1 MNKKLILQIRS
12 LYSLLF
18 AVSLSLSSVAAFA
31 QPAPPRITIT
41 MADVPMERVIDA
53 IEKQSS
59 YLFAIDTNVNIS
71 QKVSVSCTDA
81 SVETALT
88 QMVKGTDVAYRI
100 DASNV
105 VLSAVRKEVSAQPR
119 FVSGKVLDAQG
130 NPVVGAAVI
139 VKGTTVGMS
148 TGADG
153 DYLLQISPSAGN
165 AVLVVNYLGFRPV
178 EVTVGNRTQ
187 IDFTLH
193 EESQAVDAVVVTA
206 LGIKRSEKALS
217 YNAQQVSSED
227 ISIVKDVNLMNSLN
241 GKIAGAVINSSASGI
256 GGATRVVL
264 RGLKSI
270 ISSNNALYVV
280 DGIPL
285 FNNNNGEI
293 KSEFESQPRGE
304 GLTDLNP
311 DDIESMTVLTGPS
324 AAALYGSSAA
334 NGVIVITT
342 KGAAKPAAD
351 EAVFNEK
358 PGSVEI
364 ASASTEDMPFL
375 IVEKMP
381 SFRGGDLNDFR
392 AWVQEHLQYPAE
404 AVERNIQGRV
414 VVTFTIEKEGSASN
428 ILVLQSPDKLLADEA
443 LRVIASSPAGAWTPG
458 EQRGEKVRVKYT
470 LPVDFY
476 LQGSGDKLSERP
488 EKPQGSLD
496 GILVVGYGATQK

>member
-1 MNKKLILQIRS
+1 M
-12 LYSLLF
+12 
-18 AVSLSLSSVAAFA
+18 
-31 QPAPPRITIT
+31 
-41 MADVPMERVIDA
+41 
-53 IEKQSS
+53 
-59 YLFAIDTNVNIS
+59 NIS

-119 FVSGKVLDAQG
+119 SVSGKVLDAQG

-139 VKGTTVGMS
+139 VKGTTVGTS
-148 TGADG
+148 TGAGG
-153 DYLLQISPSAGN
+153 DYSLQISPSAGN

-270 ISSNNALYVV
+270 SSSNNALYVV

-342 KGAAKPAAD
+342 KKGKAGGPR
-351 EAVFNEK
+351 FRS
-358 PGSVEI
+358 P
-364 ASASTEDMPFL
+364 TRR
-375 IVEKMP
+375 P
-381 SFRGGDLNDFR
+381 SPRRSKCL
-392 AWVQEHLQYPAE
+392 
-404 AVERNIQGRV
+404 
-414 VVTFTIEKEGSASN
+414 
-428 ILVLQSPDKLLADEA
+428 
-443 LRVIASSPAGAWTPG
+443 SSRPNTATSREPTPAGGGYWRPLRPITRKISSTRQPTRRPTPAS
-458 EQRGEKVRVKYT
+458 
-470 LPVDFY
+470 P
-476 LQGSGDKLSERP
+476 
-488 EKPQGSLD
+488 
-496 GILVVGYGATQK
+496 

>member
-1 MNKKLILQIRS
+1 
-12 LYSLLF
+12 
-18 AVSLSLSSVAAFA
+18 
-31 QPAPPRITIT
+31 
-41 MADVPMERVIDA
+41 
-53 IEKQSS
+53 
-59 YLFAIDTNVNIS
+59 
-71 QKVSVSCTDA
+71 
-81 SVETALT
+81 
-88 QMVKGTDVAYRI
+88 MVKGTDVAYRI

-342 KGAAKPAAD
+342 KKGKAGRPQIS
-351 EAVFNEK
+351 FSNQTTFSS
-358 PGSVEI
+358 P
-364 ASASTEDMPFL
+364 L
-375 IVEKMP
+375 KMP
-381 SFRGGDLNDFR
+381 EFQTKYGNQPRTYSSWGGGTGDPF
-392 AWVQEHLQYPAE
+392 
-404 AVERNIQGRV
+404 
-414 VVTFTIEKEGSASN
+414 
-428 ILVLQSPDKLLADEA
+428 VL
-443 LRVIASSPAGAWTPG
+443 
-458 EQRGEKVRVKYT
+458 
-470 LPVDFY
+470 
-476 LQGSGDKLSERP
+476 
-488 EKPQGSLD
+488 
-496 GILVVGYGATQK
+496 

>member
-1 MNKKLILQIRS
+1 
-12 LYSLLF
+12 
-18 AVSLSLSSVAAFA
+18 
-31 QPAPPRITIT
+31 
-41 MADVPMERVIDA
+41 MERVIDA

-105 VLSAVRKEVSAQPR
+105 VLSAVRKEVSAHPR

-153 DYLLQISPSAGN
+153 DYSLQISPSAGN

-227 ISIVKDVNLMNSLN
+227 ISIVNTQIHLTEDAPSFPVMNAVQQPVTL
-241 GKIAGAVINSSASGI
+241 AGLTAEHV
-256 GGATRVVL
+256 
-264 RGLKSI
+264 RGLH
-270 ISSNNALYVV
+270 
-280 DGIPL
+280 
-285 FNNNNGEI
+285 
-293 KSEFESQPRGE
+293 
-304 GLTDLNP
+304 LTDLR
-311 DDIESMTVLTGPS
+311 
-324 AAALYGSSAA
+324 
-334 NGVIVITT
+334 IV
-342 KGAAKPAAD
+342 GA
-351 EAVFNEK
+351 
-358 PGSVEI
+358 
-364 ASASTEDMPFL
+364 
-375 IVEKMP
+375 
-381 SFRGGDLNDFR
+381 
-392 AWVQEHLQYPAE
+392 
-404 AVERNIQGRV
+404 
-414 VVTFTIEKEGSASN
+414 
-428 ILVLQSPDKLLADEA
+428 
-443 LRVIASSPAGAWTPG
+443 
-458 EQRGEKVRVKYT
+458 RGETVT
-470 LPVDFY
+470 LHDA
-476 LQGSGDKLSERP
+476 E
-488 EKPQGSLD
+488 
-496 GILVVGYGATQK
+496 

>member
-105 VLSAVRKEVSAQPR
+105 VLSAVRKEVSAHPR

-153 DYLLQISPSAGN
+153 DYSLQISPSAGN

-270 ISSNNALYVV
+270 SSSNNALYVV

-342 KGAAKPAAD
+342 KKGKTGRPQIS
-351 EAVFNEK
+351 FSNQTTFSS
-358 PGSVEI
+358 P
-364 ASASTEDMPFL
+364 L
-375 IVEKMP
+375 KMP
-381 SFRGGDLNDFR
+381 EFQTKYGNQPRTYSSWGGYWRPLR
-392 AWVQEHLQYPAE
+392 PITRKISSTRRPTRRPTPASPWVTRRIRP
-404 AVERNIQGRV
+404 
-414 VVTFTIEKEGSASN
+414 T
-428 ILVLQSPDKLLADEA
+428 
-443 LRVIASSPAGAWTPG
+443 LR
-458 EQRGEKVRVKYT
+458 
-470 LPVDFY
+470 
-476 LQGSGDKLSERP
+476 
-488 EKPQGSLD
+488 
-496 GILVVGYGATQK
+496 